1 MCEPVSVGLG
11 IASLAVGT
19 TGTIMSNNAQ
29 RRQAREQLRANAR
42 LQADTAQAADE
53 EFAINTQQLRQRRE
67 QEELQAT
74 EVMQQNTTTARRSAL
89 ASTRAAAMADA
100 QARVAAG
107 AGGVRGASV
116 TALLAD
122 IERTDATNQMVIS
135 EDYQRAQN
143 NIRTNLRFANQ
154 QRELEGQQLSMVR
167 QNRLNGV
174 ANLPTTPM
182 PSPWVPAIQIA
193 TQVVGFADQ
202 LNNRTPNSPRGQNP
216 NG

>member
-1 MCEPVSVGLG
+1 MCEPVSIGLG
-11 IASLAVGT
+11 VASLAVGT
-19 TGTIMSNNAQ
+19 AGTIQANNAQ
-29 RRQAREQLRANAR
+29 RQASREQRRANAQ
-42 LQADTAQAADE
+42 LQADTAQAADM
-53 EFAINTQQLRQRRE
+53 EFALTTQQLRERRD
-67 QEELQAT
+67 QEELQAA

-116 TALLAD
+116 TALLSD
-122 IERTDATNQMVIS
+122 IERTDATNQLVIS
-135 EDYQRAQN
+135 EDYQRAQS
-143 NIRTNLRFANQ
+143 NIQTNLRFANQ
-154 QRELEGQQLSMVR
+154 QREMEGQQAALVR

-174 ANLPTTPM
+174 ANLPAAPM
-182 PSPWVPAIQIA
+182 PSPWIPAIQIA

-202 LNNRTPNSPRGQNP
+202 LTNRTPNSPRGQIP